1 MRYAAGMST
10 GAYLLSTDGGE
21 WQPSLWD
28 GILFVILH
36 YGLFYGLVFLV
47 LPAVFILLL
56 IRVFQW
62 AEGHP

>member
-28 GILFVILH
+28 GVLFVVLH
-36 YGLFYGLVFLV
+36 YGLLYIV
-47 LPAVFILLL
+47 LPAVLVLVVILAF
-56 IRVFQW
+56 RW
-62 AEGHP
+62 AEDRP